1 MDASSSHYVGQEVDE
16 GLFVGGIPKESF
28 LGHRQRHDTV
38 APTSAACSTSMEFI
52 RRRRRE
58 SGGSVIVVADVIHDL
73 APASIMAF
81 SVLRRAVNV
90 NALRAKNLL
99 SKTNDTANNNCYVY
113 LNFL

>member
-1 MDASSSHYVGQEVDE
+1 MD
-16 GLFVGGIPKESF
+16 
-28 LGHRQRHDTV
+28 
-38 APTSAACSTSMEFI
+38 FI

-73 APASIMAF
+73 AHAPASIMAF

-90 NALRAKNLL
+90 NALRAKTLL
-99 SKTNDTANNNCYVY
+99 SKTNDTANNNGYVY